1 MTQTIQIPRP
11 EDALEAAALCCG
23 GADVLTQ
30 QIGYTV
36 QAYYMWRF
44 RGRVPRR
51 AALAI
56 EAATGGQVTH
66 EDILAQYTK

>member
-23 GADVLTQ
+23 GAEMLTQ

-36 QAYYMWRF
+36 QAYYMWRY
-44 RGRVPRR
+44 RGSVPRR

-56 EAATGGQVTH
+56 EAATRGQVKH
-66 EDILAQYTK
+66 EDILAQYSR